1 MSGDIESIGAAITAG
16 LAGAAVEPKHGGGG
30 GGGGHADSRCLNCG
44 TSLVGSH
51 CHRCGQRVDIHRS
64 FAAIGHDLV
73 HAIFHFEGKLWNTL
87 PLLAWR
93 PGDLTRRY
101 IHGERAR
108 FISPL
113 ALFLFAVFLT
123 YAVLAMVGAGD
134 FTRGLNDGMGLEQA
148 VTEQTRKAAIADGIQ
163 SETDRIDAELAKKDL
178 PAAQRQNLQAERE
191 TLRKSAEFLGIA
203 RARSKE
209 ERAADRAAG
218 PAVLDNPAEQVKE
231 SADFISRNR
240 IDTGIPFIDH
250 GFEKAFANPALVLY
264 KLQANAYKFAWALIP
279 LSLPFMWL
287 LYPFSRRFHT
297 YDHFVF
303 VTYSISFMLLLF
315 VAVRLLNLTVFGGA
329 VTALA
334 LLYVP
339 LHMYRQLRGA
349 YRSSRA
355 GALVRTGLLFFFCMF
370 AVMTFM
376 LLLLALGM
384 SG

>member
-16 LAGAAVEPKHGGGG
+16 LAGSAIEPRHGGT
-30 GGGGHADSRCLNCG
+30 GGHGGTRCLNCG

-51 CHRCGQRVDIHRS
+51 CHRCGQNADVHRS
-64 FAAIGHDLV
+64 FGAIGHDLV

-93 PGDLTRRY
+93 PGDLTRRF

-123 YAVLAMVGAGD
+123 YAVLAMVGAG
-134 FTRGLNDGMGLEQA
+134 GGVGEELNKVA
-148 VTEQTRKAAIADGIQ
+148 AEQTRTTAIKDSMQA
-163 SETDRIDAELAKKDL
+163 EVDRIDAELAKKDL
-178 PAAQRQNLQAERE
+178 PAAERQELVSERDTLQ
-191 TLRKSAEFLGIA
+191 KSADYLGVS
-203 RARSKE
+203 RSRSKT

-218 PAVLDNPAEQVKE
+218 PPVLENPKDQVVT
-231 SADFISRNR
+231 SANFISRNKV
-240 IDTGIPFIDH
+240 DTGVPFIDH
-250 GFEKAFANPALVLY
+250 GLAKAFANPALIIY

-315 VAVRLLNLTVFGGA
+315 VVVRLLNLTIFGE
-329 VTALA
+329 LA
-334 LLYVP
+334 TFFAMIYVP
-339 LHMYRQLRGA
+339 FHMYRQLRGA
-349 YRSSRA
+349 YRSSRF
-355 GALVRTGLLFFFCMF
+355 GSLVRTTLLLFFSLF
-370 AVMTFM
+370 AVIAFM

>member
-16 LAGAAVEPKHGGGG
+16 LAGSAVEPKHGEARGHGGT
-30 GGGGHADSRCLNCG
+30 RCLNCG

-51 CHRCGQRVDIHRS
+51 CHRCGQKVDVHRS
-64 FAAIGHDLV
+64 FGAIGHDLV

-101 IHGERAR
+101 IHGERAS

-123 YAVLAMVGAGD
+123 YAVLAMIGSGG
-134 FTRGLNDGMGLEQA
+134 GLGETLSKA
-148 VTEQTRKAAIADGIQ
+148 AAEQTRTTAIKDSMQA
-163 SETDRIDAELAKKDL
+163 EVDRIDAELAKKDL
-178 PAAQRQNLQAERE
+178 PAAKRHELADERDTLQ
-191 TLRKSAEFLGIA
+191 KSADYLGVS
-203 RARSKE
+203 RSRSKT
-209 ERAADRAAG
+209 ERAADRAEG
-218 PAVLDNPAEQVKE
+218 PPVLDDPRDQAVT
-231 SADFISRNR
+231 SANFISQNKV
-240 IDTGIPFIDH
+240 DTGVPFIDH
-250 GFEKAFANPALVLY
+250 GLAKAFANPALVLY

-315 VAVRLLNLTVFGGA
+315 VAVRLLNLTVIGDVMTFF
-329 VTALA
+329 A

-339 LHMYRQLRGA
+339 FHMYRQLRGA
-349 YRSSRA
+349 YRSSRF
-355 GALVRTGLLFFFCMF
+355 GALVRATLLLFFSLFSVIM
-370 AVMTFM
+370 FM
-376 LLLLALGM
+376 LLLLALGI

>member
-1 MSGDIESIGAAITAG
+1 MSGDIENIGAAITAG
-16 LAGAAVEPKHGGGG
+16 LAGSAVEPKHGGAHGNGG
-30 GGGGHADSRCLNCG
+30 TRCLNCG

-51 CHRCGQRVDIHRS
+51 CHRCGQRVDVHRS
-64 FAAIGHDLV
+64 FGAIGHDLV
-73 HAIFHFEGKLWNTL
+73 HAIFHFEGKIWNTL

-123 YAVLAMVGAGD
+123 YAVLAMVGSGGTLGSMINKA
-134 FTRGLNDGMGLEQA
+134 A
-148 VTEQTRKAAIADGIQ
+148 AEQTRTTAVRDSMQ
-163 SETDRIDAELAKKDL
+163 EEVDSVDTELAKKDL
-178 PAAQRQNLQAERE
+178 PAARRQELLDERE
-191 TLRKSAEFLGIA
+191 TLQKSADYLGVS
-203 RARSKE
+203 RSRSRE

-218 PAVLDNPAEQVKE
+218 PPVLDNPAEQAKI
-231 SADFISRNR
+231 SADFLNRNKVN
-240 IDTGIPFIDH
+240 TGVPFIDH
-250 GFEKAFANPALVLY
+250 GLEKAFANPALVLY
-264 KLQANAYKFAWALIP
+264 KFQANAYKFAWALIP

-315 VAVRLLNLTVFGGA
+315 VAVRLFNLTVFGGIA
-329 VTALA
+329 TTFA

-339 LHMYRQLRGA
+339 FHMYRQIRGA
-349 YRSSRA
+349 YRSSRF
-355 GALVRTGLLFFFCMF
+355 GAFVRATLLLFVSLF
-370 AVMTFM
+370 ALLAFM
-376 LLLLALGM
+376 LLLLALGA

>member
-1 MSGDIESIGAAITAG
+1 MSGDIESIGAAVTAG
-16 LAGAAVEPKHGGGG
+16 LAGAAVEPKHGGA
-30 GGGGHADSRCLNCG
+30 GGHGGTRCLNCG

-51 CHRCGQRVDIHRS
+51 CHRCGQRVDVHRS
-64 FAAIGHDLV
+64 FGAIGHDLV

-87 PLLAWR
+87 PMLAWR

-101 IHGERAR
+101 IHGERAS

-123 YAVLAMVGAGD
+123 YAVLAMVGSGGG
-134 FTRGLNDGMGLEQA
+134 FGEELN
-148 VTEQTRKAAIADGIQ
+148 KAAAEHTRTAAIKDSMQA
-163 SETDRIDAELAKKDL
+163 EVDRVDAALAKKDL
-178 PAAQRQNLQAERE
+178 PAASRRLLLDERDTLQ
-191 TLRKSAEFLGIA
+191 KSAEYLGVS
-203 RARSKE
+203 RARSKD

-218 PAVLDNPAEQVKE
+218 PPVLDNPKDQLST
-231 SADFISRNR
+231 SADFISQNR
-240 IDTGIPFIDH
+240 INTGVPFIDH
-250 GFEKAFANPALVLY
+250 GLAKAFANPALILY

-315 VAVRLLNLTVFGGA
+315 VVVRLLNLTIFGE
-329 VTALA
+329 LA
-334 LLYVP
+334 TLFAIFYVP
-339 LHMYRQLRGA
+339 FHMYRQLRGA
-349 YRSSRA
+349 YRSSRF
-355 GALVRTGLLFFFCMF
+355 GSLVRASVLLLFSLFSVIM
-370 AVMTFM
+370 FM
-376 LLLLALGM
+376 LLLLALGV

>member
-16 LAGAAVEPKHGGGG
+16 LAGSAVEPKHGGGHGHG
-30 GGGGHADSRCLNCG
+30 GTRCLNCG

-51 CHRCGQRVDIHRS
+51 CHRCGQKVDVHRS
-64 FAAIGHDLV
+64 FGAIGHDLV

-87 PLLAWR
+87 PMLAWR

-101 IHGERAR
+101 IHGERAS

-123 YAVLAMVGAGD
+123 YAVLAMVGAG
-134 FTRGLNDGMGLEQA
+134 GGVGEELNKA
-148 VTEQTRKAAIADGIQ
+148 AAEQTRTAAIKDSMQA
-163 SETDRIDAELAKKDL
+163 EVDRIDAELAKKNL
-178 PAAQRQNLQAERE
+178 PAAQREELASERDTLQ
-191 TLRKSAEFLGIA
+191 KSADYLGVS
-203 RARSKE
+203 RSRSKT

-218 PAVLDNPAEQVKE
+218 PPVLDDPKDQVIT
-231 SADFISRNR
+231 SANFISQNKYN
-240 IDTGIPFIDH
+240 TGVPFIDH
-250 GFEKAFANPALVLY
+250 GLAKAFANPALILY

-315 VAVRLLNLTVFGGA
+315 VVVRLLNLTVFGEVA
-329 VTALA
+329 TFFAM
-334 LLYVP
+334 LYVP
-339 LHMYRQLRGA
+339 FHMYRQLRGA
-349 YRSSRA
+349 YRSSRF
-355 GALVRTGLLFFFCMF
+355 GSLVRATLLLFFSLFSVIM
-370 AVMTFM
+370 FM
-376 LLLLALGM
+376 LLLLALGV

>member
-16 LAGAAVEPKHGGGG
+16 LAGAAVEPKHGGAA
-30 GGGGHADSRCLNCG
+30 GHEGLRCLNCG

-51 CHRCGQRVDIHRS
+51 CHRCGQRADVHRS
-64 FAAIGHDLV
+64 FGAIGHDLV

-87 PLLAWR
+87 PLLTWR

-123 YAVLAMVGAGD
+123 YAVLAMVGSGGVSE
-134 FTRGLNDGMGLEQA
+134 GLSKA
-148 VTEQTRKAAIADGIQ
+148 AAEQTRTTAIKDSMQ
-163 SETDRIDAELAKKDL
+163 EEVDRIDAELAKADL
-178 PAAQRQNLQAERE
+178 PRADRRKLEQEREILQKSADYLGISRSRSEAERD
-191 TLRKSAEFLGIA
+191 AE
-203 RARSKE
+203 
-209 ERAADRAAG
+209 RAAG
-218 PAVLDNPAEQVKE
+218 PPVLNDPKQQVAS
-231 SADFISRNR
+231 SADFITRNKVN
-240 IDTGIPFIDH
+240 TGVPFIDH
-250 GFEKAFANPALVLY
+250 GLEKAFANPALILY

-315 VAVRLLNLTVFGGA
+315 VAVRLLNLTIFGDVA
-329 VTALA
+329 TFVAMF
-334 LLYVP
+334 YVP
-339 LHMYRQLRGA
+339 FHMYRQLRGA
-349 YRSSRA
+349 YRSSRL
-355 GALVRTGLLFFFCMF
+355 GALARATLLLFFSLFSVIM
-370 AVMTFM
+370 FM
-376 LLLLALGM
+376 LLLLALGV